1 MVMAGFNLAPADYR
15 RIRRQRLLA
24 GAAAAILVLLLA
36 AQLAAWAWVRRD
48 AEGVADRFL
57 RMDRELSQHEAKV
70 RAARAEVPAAVLKQY
85 EVRVAAYNKI
95 LEAAAFSWIGLLVE
109 LERSVPPHVYLRE
122 IAPDLATG
130 HVTMRGNARSFDDL
144 TRLVRGLEQRTPFRE
159 VFLLHQGEKKAQDGG
174 PITLDFT
181 VALTYRGSES
191 LKTENRERTE

>member
-24 GAAAAILVLLLA
+24 GAAVAALLLLLA
-36 AQLAAWAWVRRD
+36 AQIAAWAWVRRD
-48 AEGVADRFL
+48 AEGVAERFL

-70 RAARAEVPAAVLKQY
+70 RAARGEVPAAVLKKY
-85 EVRVAAYNKI
+85 EVQVTAYNKI

-122 IAPDLATG
+122 ITPDLATG
-130 HVTMRGNARSFDDL
+130 QVTLRGNARAFDDL
-144 TRLVRGLEQRTPFRE
+144 TRLLRGLEQRTPFRD
-159 VFLLHQGEKKAQDGG
+159 VFLLHQGEKKAQNGG

-181 VALTYRGSES
+181 VTLIYRTRED
-191 LKTENRERTE
+191 LKTEVRESRE